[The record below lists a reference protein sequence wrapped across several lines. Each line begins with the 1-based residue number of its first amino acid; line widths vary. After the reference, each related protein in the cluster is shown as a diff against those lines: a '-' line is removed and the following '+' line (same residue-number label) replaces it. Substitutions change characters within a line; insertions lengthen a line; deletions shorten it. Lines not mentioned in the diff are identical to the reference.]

1 MVLGINQSFQSY
13 CTELLLTSNKIKQDN
28 PDIDFGVDVIASNT
42 DSYRIL
48 TDEEKASIK
57 DDFCNDLNKMINS
70 PLLKANSKEDFG
82 EWLETRLILH
92 SSNDIN
98 KNIEYRRLLK
108 DVDIDSE
115 FNKYLESRECKD
127 VEELKALNETCYT
140 SMSQLK
146 FACMNTLRNTL
157 TPIYGSEE
165 SAIIASKIINGSN
178 ADSLS
183 NYSNKVMFAENEADK
198 YEAAKI
204 LIGEYQGDEI
214 DAEGIIQLQRILDSF
229 MKQLEQTI
237 QESNKT
243 QEDYIRGQEEIGWV
257 DFNHY
262 EDKYGD
268 KYKSALTIKYE
279 DLHTYFQKKAN
290 AISWAEVSNISSVN
304 VSA

>member
-28 PDIDFGVDVIASNT
+28 PDIDFGVDVIVSNT

-115 FNKYLESRECKD
+115 FNKYLIFNRFNGNKI
-127 VEELKALNETCYT
+127 T
-140 SMSQLK
+140 
-146 FACMNTLRNTL
+146 
-157 TPIYGSEE
+157 
-165 SAIIASKIINGSN
+165 IIGF
-178 ADSLS
+178 D
-183 NYSNKVMFAENEADK
+183 
-198 YEAAKI
+198 
-204 LIGEYQGDEI
+204 
-214 DAEGIIQLQRILDSF
+214 
-229 MKQLEQTI
+229 
-237 QESNKT
+237 
-243 QEDYIRGQEEIGWV
+243 
-257 DFNHY
+257 
-262 EDKYGD
+262 
-268 KYKSALTIKYE
+268 
-279 DLHTYFQKKAN
+279 
-290 AISWAEVSNISSVN
+290 
-304 VSA
+304 

>member
-1 MVLGINQSFQSY
+1 MVLSINQSFQSY

-28 PDIDFGVDVIASNT
+28 PDIDFGVNVITSNT
-42 DSYRIL
+42 DGYRIL

-57 DDFCNDLNKMINS
+57 DDFRNDLNKMINS
-70 PLLKANSKEDFG
+70 PLLKTNSKEDFG
-82 EWLETRLILH
+82 EWLETRLILY

-98 KNIEYRRLLK
+98 KNIEYRRLFKGIDL
-108 DVDIDSE
+108 DSE

-146 FACMNTLRNTL
+146 FACMIMFRNAL

-165 SAIIASKIINGSN
+165 SGIIASKIVNGSS

-183 NYSNKVMFAENEADK
+183 NYSNKVMFAENEKDK
-198 YEAAKI
+198 YEAAKM
-204 LIGEYQGDEI
+204 LISEYRGNKI

-229 MKQLEQTI
+229 IKQLEQTI
-237 QESNKT
+237 QESCKT
-243 QEDYIRGQEEIGWV
+243 QEDYIKGQEEIGWV

-262 EDKYGD
+262 DDKYGD
-268 KYKSALTIKYE
+268 KYKSALALKYE
-279 DLHTYFQKKAN
+279 DLHTYYAN
-290 AISWAEVSNISSVN
+290 KINSIYCTEVSNVLSVN
-304 VSA
+304 VSM

>member
-1 MVLGINQSFQSY
+1 MISGINRSFQSY

-28 PDIDFGVDVIASNT
+28 PDIDFGVNVIASNT
-42 DSYRIL
+42 DGYRIL

-57 DDFCNDLNKMINS
+57 DDFFNDLNKMINS
-70 PLLKANSKEDFG
+70 PLLKANSKEDFS

-92 SSNDIN
+92 CANDIN

-108 DVDIDSE
+108 DIDIDSE
-115 FNKYLESRECKD
+115 FNKYLETRECKN
-127 VEELKALNETCYT
+127 VEELKALNKTCYT

-146 FACMNTLRNTL
+146 FACMITLRNAL
-157 TPIYGSEE
+157 TPIYSSEE
-165 SAIIASKIINGSN
+165 SGIIASKIVNGSS

-183 NYSNKVMFAENEADK
+183 DYSNKVMLAENEKDK
-198 YEAAKI
+198 YEAIKM
-204 LIGEYQGDEI
+204 LISEYQGNEI
-214 DAEGIIQLQRILDSF
+214 GAEGIIRLQRILDSF

-243 QEDYIRGQEEIGWV
+243 QEDYIKEQEEIGWA

-262 EDKYGD
+262 DDKYGD

-279 DLHTYFQKKAN
+279 DLQTYYAN
-290 AISWAEVSNISSVN
+290 KINSIYCTDVSNVSSVN
-304 VSA
+304 VSV